1 MQKNNSYTNRYPTPG
16 LFSRMGYKVFLCMAM
31 AMLLMQVSCIKDE
44 LKNNECDILSAWVEG
59 EGMEDHFYE
68 KSQMRIER
76 VLTNSTDII
85 FTVKSLLS
93 LPQMPVNFTITPGA
107 TISPA
112 NGTPQDFS
120 KGPVIYTV
128 TSEDGEWSKQYKVE
142 FREADLPTFKFS
154 FEHVDQQTYSNG
166 AVFDVFYEVLSSG
179 DRRDYWASGNEG
191 VAILHSDWTPEKFPT
206 HSIVDGY
213 QGKGVCLNT
222 QDTGIF
228 GRMTGK
234 PIAAGNLFLGK
245 FNFEAVLTNP
255 LHATEFG
262 ISIDKE
268 PVRVTGYYKYQPGE
282 VFTDKDMNEVEGRT
296 DEASIYAVFYR
307 NLDENGN
314 KVMLYGD
321 DVLTSKYIVNKAQV
335 ASLPPTNEW
344 TPFEMFFDEFEP
356 DLELLAK
363 LGYNFTLVFSSSK
376 NGDKFE
382 GAVGSTLYIDEVV
395 VSFDK
400 QDRVKKDENQ

>member
-1 MQKNNSYTNRYPTPG
+1 MHG
-16 LFSRMGYKVFLCMAM
+16 LFSGMKYKVGFCMAM
-31 AMLLMQVSCIKDE
+31 TMMLMLGSCIKDE
-44 LKNNECDILSAWVEG
+44 LKNNECDILSAWVDE
-59 EGMEDHFYE
+59 EFEDNFYD
-68 KSQMRIER
+68 KSQMKIER

-93 LPQMPVNFTITPGA
+93 LPPIPVQFNITPGA
-107 TISPA
+107 TIFPENA
-112 NGTPQDFS
+112 TPQDFS
-120 KGPVIYTV
+120 KGPIIYSV
-128 TSEDGEWSKQYKVE
+128 TSEDREWSREYKVE
-142 FREADLPTFKFS
+142 FREAELPTFTFS
-154 FEHVDQQTYSNG
+154 FEHVDQQTYTNG
-166 AVFDVFYEVLSSG
+166 AVFNVFYEVLPSG
-179 DRRDYWASGNEG
+179 ERRDDWASGNEG

-206 HSIVDGY
+206 HSVDDGY

-228 GRMTGK
+228 GQMTGK

-245 FNFEAVLTNP
+245 FNFAAVLSNP

-262 ISIDKE
+262 ISIDRE

-282 VFTDKDMNEVEGRT
+282 VFTDKDMHQVEGRT

-321 DVLTSKYIVNKAQV
+321 DVLSSKYIVNKAQV
-335 ASLPPTNEW
+335 ASLPPTDEW
-344 TPFEMFFDEFEP
+344 TRFEMFFDDFEP
-356 DLELLAK
+356 DQELLAK

-376 NGDKFE
+376 NGDNFE

-400 QDRVKKDENQ
+400 EDKQKKDENQ